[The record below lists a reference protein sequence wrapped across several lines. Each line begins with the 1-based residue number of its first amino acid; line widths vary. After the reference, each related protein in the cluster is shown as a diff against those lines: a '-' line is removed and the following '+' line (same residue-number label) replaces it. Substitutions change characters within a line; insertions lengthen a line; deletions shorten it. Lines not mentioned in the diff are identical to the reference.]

1 MNPTI
6 KDVAKKANVS
16 IATVSRVLNHLPG
29 YSDRTKA
36 KVYKAIEEIGYQPN
50 AIARGLINKKTH
62 TIGVM
67 FPTVSSLFSSEILRG
82 VEDLAQNNG
91 YSVMV
96 CNTDS
101 DGKRTLKYLQVLR
114 EKQVDGLIFSSE
126 VLKEEYYQTLQQMQ
140 IPYVLVSTECRY
152 DNVPYIKV
160 DDFQA
165 AYDAVEYLI
174 GFGHRKIALLSG
186 TKHDTI
192 AGLPRIEGY
201 KKALEHHGIPV
212 NDAYIVYGDF
222 LFEVG
227 YNAMEELLAKAPDIT
242 AIFAAS
248 DEMAIAAISVAAK
261 HGIKV
266 PDELSIIGYD
276 DLKLARMSVPPL
288 TTVRQPLYDMG
299 NLACQKLIR
308 MITTEE
314 PESSVIMDHFIIE
327 RQTVRP
333 LGPNPPDR
341 LPFFRRTLA
350 DRI

>member
-16 IATVSRVLNHLPG
+16 IATVSRVLNNLQG
-29 YSDRTKA
+29 YSDQTKA
-36 KVYKAIEEIGYQPN
+36 KVYRAIEEIGYQPN
-50 AIARGLINKKTH
+50 AIARGLINKKTQ

-67 FPTVSSLFSSEILRG
+67 FPTVSSLFSSEILHG
-82 VEDLAQNNG
+82 VEDFAQDNG

-126 VLKEEYYQTLQQMQ
+126 VLKEEYYQTLQQMR
-140 IPYVLVSTECRY
+140 IPYVLVSTESGY
-152 DNVPYIKV
+152 DHVPYIKV
-160 DDFQA
+160 NDFQA

-174 GFGHRKIALLSG
+174 RFGHRKIALLSG

-192 AGLPRIEGY
+192 AGIPRIEGY
-201 KKALEHHGIPV
+201 KKALENHGIPI
-212 NDAYIVYGDF
+212 NESYIAYGDF
-222 LFEVG
+222 LFDVS
-227 YNAMEELLAKAPDIT
+227 YKAMEELLSRAPDIT

-261 HGIKV
+261 YGIKV

-276 DLKLARMSVPPL
+276 DLKLAQMSVPPL

-299 NLACQKLIR
+299 NLASQKLIH
-308 MITTEE
+308 MIKTGKA
-314 PESSVIMDHFIIE
+314 ESSCIVAHSIVE
-327 RQTVRP
+327 RQTVRAISSHDKRDIH
-333 LGPNPPDR
+333 NPK
-341 LPFFRRTLA
+341 T
-350 DRI
+350 